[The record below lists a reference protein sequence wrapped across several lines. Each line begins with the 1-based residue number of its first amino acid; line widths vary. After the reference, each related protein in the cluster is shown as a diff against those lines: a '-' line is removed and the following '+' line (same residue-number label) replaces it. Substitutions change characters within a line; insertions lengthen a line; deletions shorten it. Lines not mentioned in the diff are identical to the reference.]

1 MMIGRVR
8 LKESGV
14 EKEKWVGFIG
24 AGYNGSDCTGSGACD
39 TRGKGFFVVDLT
51 NGNIIWSFTKG
62 SSNTSTT
69 GADMKYSIPAAPAIA
84 DTDGDG
90 FIDTAYAG
98 DLGGNMWRFSLC
110 RDQDMPN
117 CGISGQ
123 TVNWSGGKFFDA
135 TAGTGNSKSIYTVP
149 SVAKDGGGN
158 IWVYWGT
165 GNKIAP
171 TAKTGI
177 QEYLYGVK
185 DGRPSTPYNAGNLT
199 TLAAG
204 ATTTFDPAGSNAG
217 FRIQLAN
224 PDLGEKILAD
234 STVFGGLVYFTT
246 YTPSA
251 GTDACNQSGTA
262 KLYGI
267 NYTTAAGGIPDASGT
282 LARSMVIGSGIPSAP
297 VISMK
302 PGTDPS
308 PDLYV
313 TTSGTGGGVTGTT
326 VTSASTNK
334 IPFVP
339 PSSASRTNMLF
350 WRDRR
355 IQ

>member
-8 LKESGV
+8 VRESGE

-24 AGYNGSDCTGSGACD
+24 AGYNGSDCTGTGTCD

-51 NGNIIWSFTKG
+51 NGNIIWSFTRG
-62 SSNTSTT
+62 SSDSSTTSTT
-69 GADMKYSIPAAPAIA
+69 MKYSIPASPAIV

-90 FIDTAYAG
+90 FIDTAYIG
-98 DLGGNMWRFSLC
+98 DLGGNMWRFTFC
-110 RDQDMPN
+110 RYQDMPN
-117 CGISGQ
+117 CGISGS
-123 TVNWSGGKFFDA
+123 TTNWSGGKFFDA
-135 TAGTGNSKSIYTVP
+135 TAGTGNSKSIYTLA
-149 SVAKDGGGN
+149 SVVKDASGN

-177 QEYLYGVK
+177 QEYFYGVK

-199 TLAAG
+199 TLAAV
-204 ATTTFDPAGSNAG
+204 ATTTFDPSSGNAG

-224 PDLGEKILAD
+224 PDIGEKVMAD
-234 STVFGGLVYFTT
+234 ATAFGGIVYFTT

-251 GTDACNQSGTA
+251 GTDACNQSGEA
-262 KLYGI
+262 RLYGI
-267 NYTTAAGGIPDASGT
+267 NFTTGGGAMPDG
-282 LARSMVIGSGIPSAP
+282 ARSMIIGSGIPSAP

-302 PGTDPS
+302 PGSNPA

-326 VTSASTNK
+326 VTSASTQRVN
-334 IPFVP
+334 FDP
-339 PSSASRTNMLF
+339 PSSASRTNMLY
-350 WRDRR
+350 WKDRR